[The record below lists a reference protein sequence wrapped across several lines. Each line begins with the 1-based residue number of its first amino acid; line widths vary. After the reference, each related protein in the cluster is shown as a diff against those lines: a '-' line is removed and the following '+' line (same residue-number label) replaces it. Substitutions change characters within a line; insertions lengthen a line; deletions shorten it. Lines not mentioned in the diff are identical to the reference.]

1 MGVIICHFF
10 RSSGQRSEEK
20 GGVMA
25 SDATA
30 QQARAR
36 DRNSLCCTYPRRSVQ
51 IKYLV
56 RIGYDGMIQRDER
69 QDREEFGKN
78 I

>member
-1 MGVIICHFF
+1 
-10 RSSGQRSEEK
+10 
-20 GGVMA
+20 MA